1 VHRFRFFPAACAA
14 GRGGL
19 HIVRRTLANRASIG
33 VHPASTLIG
42 VRKSGRKPGGIDVG
56 IWLRRLG
63 LALIALPLT
72 AIAADAGAATADNT
86 HSLTVLESTPGFFDL
101 PLRNAIADFAP
112 KYHLD
117 IRVVTV
123 TGGGGLATEFEG
135 GTGSIALVGA
145 DTPLRLAQADA
156 VPGGITIIG
165 TNMTNMLYAL
175 IARTD
180 SPYHGLTDLR
190 GKNVGITGAG
200 AASEVVLKWA
210 LNTKAHMSPSE
221 LRIVPLGPPVTI
233 LQAVLKGSVAA
244 GTVFSPALDEGLSS
258 GQVRIIFDFR
268 QYPYGS
274 NVFMVRTRQKAD
286 PTPFRL
292 FMQAYNDAVSKMYAD
307 LDYTMKSAMKY
318 WGQGTTADVV
328 RSELAFYMD
337 KEWKDT
343 RFTQALYEASRDV
356 LLNSGTFPKSN
367 FPSYD
372 SLTRDVP
379 HE

>member
-1 VHRFRFFPAACAA
+1 MRTWVRQP
-14 GRGGL
+14 GL
-19 HIVRRTLANRASIG
+19 ILM
-33 VHPASTLIG
+33 
-42 VRKSGRKPGGIDVG
+42 
-56 IWLRRLG
+56 
-63 LALIALPLT
+63 ALLLLPLVGN
-72 AIAADAGAATADNT
+72 ASAATADKT
-86 HSLTVLESTPGFFDL
+86 YSLTVLESTPGFFDL
-101 PLRNAIADFAP
+101 PMRNAIADFAP
-112 KYHLD
+112 QYHLD
-117 IRVVTV
+117 VRVVTV

-145 DTPLRLAQADA
+145 DTPLRLAQAEA

-175 IARTD
+175 VAKTD
-180 SPYHGLTDLR
+180 SPYHSLTDLR

-221 LRIVPLGPPVTI
+221 LRIVPLGPPITI

-258 GQVRIIFDFR
+258 GQVRILFDFR
-268 QYPYGS
+268 QFPYGS
-274 NVFMVRTRQKAD
+274 NVFMVRTSQMKAD

-292 FMQAYNDAVSKMYAD
+292 FMQAYNDAVQKMYAD
-307 LDYTMKSAMKY
+307 PDYTMKSAMKY
-318 WGQGTTADVV
+318 WGQGTSEDVV

-343 RFTQALYEASRDV
+343 KFTQALYEACRDV

-372 SLTRDVP
+372 SLTRDAP